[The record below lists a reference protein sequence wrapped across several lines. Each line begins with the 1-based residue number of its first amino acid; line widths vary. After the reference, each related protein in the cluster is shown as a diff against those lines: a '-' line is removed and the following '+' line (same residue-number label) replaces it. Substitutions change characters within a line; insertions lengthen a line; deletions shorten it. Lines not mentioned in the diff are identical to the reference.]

1 MATFSLH
8 ARRAIEAAK
17 NAGLLKQLALEDG
30 AAQFERPRHVVDG
43 GDERTLRG
51 IPAIGRN
58 VGGAIPGTRP
68 DRIGGSD
75 DGPMVAWR

>member
-8 ARRAIEAAK
+8 ARRALESARNAK
-17 NAGLLKQLALEDG
+17 LIATLAREDG
-30 AAQFERPRHVVDG
+30 VEVFERPRHAVDG

-51 IPAIGRN
+51 IPAIGRG

-68 DRIGGSD
+68 GDRI
-75 DGPMVAWR
+75 

>member
-8 ARRAIEAAK
+8 ARRALEAAK
-17 NAGLLKQLALEDG
+17 NAKLLAQLAREDG
-30 AAQFERPRHVVDG
+30 APRFERPRRAADAA
-43 GDERTLRG
+43 DERTLRG

-68 DRIGGSD
+68 G
-75 DGPMVAWR
+75 A

>member
-1 MATFSLH
+1 MATFSLA
-8 ARRAIEAAK
+8 ARRALEGQRNAQLLAK
-17 NAGLLKQLALEDG
+17 LALEDG
-30 AAQFERPRHVVDG
+30 TPRFERPRHITDA

-68 DRIGGSD
+68 DAISRD
-75 DGPMVAWR
+75 DDEPITCR

>member
-17 NAGLLKQLALEDG
+17 NAGLLKQLALEEN
-30 AAQFERPRHVVDG
+30 APRFERPRSASDG

-68 DRIGGSD
+68 DRIADSGD
-75 DGPMVAWR
+75 EVMVAWR

>member
-1 MATFSLH
+1 MKLNQLLNSQEIH
-8 ARRAIEAAK
+8 AK
-17 NAGLLKQLALEDG
+17 NAQLIARLARDAGEQPIRV
-30 AAQFERPRHVVDG
+30 ASPRPA

-68 DRIGGSD
+68 DVR
-75 DGPMVAWR
+75 

>member
-17 NAGLLKQLALEDG
+17 NAKLIAQLAREDG
-30 AAQFERPRHVVDG
+30 VPRFERPREPIDA
-43 GDERTLRG
+43 GDELTLRG

-68 DRIGGSD
+68 G
-75 DGPMVAWR
+75 

>member
-1 MATFSLH
+1 MPTFSLH
-8 ARRAIEAAK
+8 ARRALEAAK
-17 NAGLLKQLALEDG
+17 NAKLLAQLAREDG
-30 AAQFERPRHVVDG
+30 APVFERPRVAVDA

-68 DRIGGSD
+68 DTHLT
-75 DGPMVAWR
+75 